1 MVPGGYGEGGDVLSD
16 ELVTEL
22 LGARLIAKLAT
33 FNRDGSVHLV
43 AMWFVWDG
51 DALFI
56 PTSRTTR
63 KLRNLERD
71 PRATVMVDDSRGGF
85 DLRGVTLVGRV
96 EIVAGDRARELN
108 RRIHLKY
115 ITEEGLALEPVRS
128 YLATD
133 DVTIA
138 FRPEHTSSWNLRST
152 DQGRALS
159 ESGLFEPL
167 D

>member
-1 MVPGGYGEGGDVLSD
+1 MPQPTPPTSHQD
-16 ELVTEL
+16 L
-22 LGARLIAKLAT
+22 LDRPLFAHLTTVRPDGAPQSGL
-33 FNRDGSVHLV
+33 
-43 AMWFVWDG
+43 MWFVWDG

-115 ITEEGLALEPVRS
+115 VTEEGLALEPVRS

-138 FRPEHTSSWNLRST
+138 FRPERTSSWNLRST

-159 ESGLFEPL
+159 ESGLFQPL

>member
-1 MVPGGYGEGGDVLSD
+1 
-16 ELVTEL
+16 
-22 LGARLIAKLAT
+22 
-33 FNRDGSVHLV
+33 
-43 AMWFVWDG
+43 
-51 DALFI
+51 
-56 PTSRTTR
+56 
-63 KLRNLERD
+63 
-71 PRATVMVDDSRGGF
+71 MVDDSRGGF

-115 ITEEGLALEPVRS
+115 VTEEGLALEPVRS

-159 ESGLFEPL
+159 ESGLFQPL

>member
-115 ITEEGLALEPVRS
+115 
-128 YLATD
+128 
-133 DVTIA
+133 VTIA
-138 FRPEHTSSWNLRST
+138 FRPERTSSWNLRST

-159 ESGLFEPL
+159 ESGLFQPL